1 MIYRISFRVFAT
13 FALLGGLS
21 TTTQGAPS
29 LEASPVVSHSAVVDA
44 TPQIAS
50 PVVPMVAAIAPAP
63 SVALPSAIVAS
74 AVPAVSDTPSLTPPV
89 STALPTIAPP
99 KTAKKKPR
107 RLEVR
112 RAIRRP
118 VSAASVPVVA
128 AYNQPYVQLGV
139 KYTPIHNAIN
149 YFQRGEATW
158 YSNSHQGQATVN
170 GEIYDV
176 YGMTAAHQTLPIPS
190 YARVTNMSNQ
200 KSVVVRINDRGPF
213 GHHKKIID
221 LSYAAANKIGLVGG
235 DNRRVEILSLAQD
248 MPMVLS
254 KASKAKITFRAA
266 HRPPLN
272 TRAFSKKP
280 VSNVKAAGG
289 VYLQLGAFKT
299 LASAEAYKGKV
310 TKQLGELQYPLAI
323 FEQENLHR
331 LRVGPY
337 ASREAA
343 EQVASEVTRVLGFK
357 PILK

>member
-13 FALLGGLS
+13 FALLGGLC

-29 LEASPVVSHSAVVDA
+29 LETSPVISHSAVIEA
-44 TPQIAS
+44 TPQIAP
-50 PVVPMVAAIAPAP
+50 PVAPMVTVVAPAS
-63 SVALPSAIVAS
+63 SVILPSAIVATPVS
-74 AVPAVSDTPSLTPPV
+74 AVSATPV
-89 STALPTIAPP
+89 STSPAATTLPTIAPP
-99 KTAKKKPR
+99 VTAKKPR
-107 RLEVR
+107 RRLVAH
-112 RAIRRP
+112 RAIHRP
-118 VSAASVPVVA
+118 VSPVSSVPAVA
-128 AYNQPYVQLGV
+128 AYNQPYVELGV
-139 KYTPIHNAIN
+139 NYTPIQNAMN

-170 GEIYDV
+170 GEIYDI

-213 GHHKKIID
+213 GYHKKIID
-221 LSYAAANKIGLVGG
+221 LSYAAANKIGLVGS

-248 MPMVLS
+248 MPPILS
-254 KASKAKITFRAA
+254 NANKAKITFKSIPK
-266 HRPPLN
+266 PPLN
-272 TRAFSKKP
+272 TRAFNKP
-280 VSNVKAAGG
+280 VAKVNAAGG

-299 LASAEAYKGKV
+299 VASAEGYKGKV
-310 TKQLGELQYPLAI
+310 QHQLGGHQYPLAI
-323 FEQENLHR
+323 FEQDNLHR

-343 EQVASEVTRVLGFK
+343 EQVAREFTRVLGFK